1 MYCQPITKITDLS
14 GTCLEGLTVASSTPK
29 YIAKNIRNSY
39 TRCMYAFASAQSTQQ
54 VLPGVEGL
62 GAENILESSMSRCLR
77 LIDKRRYV
85 DVLLL
90 GPNFSILL
98 DMDMFGGLKG
108 TDGVTREVDTNNGV
122 NVLAKES
129 TQMNKDR
136 LREALD
142 ETVFV
147 SDGSAFGLCLLLGP
161 GEDR

>member
-1 MYCQPITKITDLS
+1 MPLPALS
-14 GTCLEGLTVASSTPK
+14 QHNKSSLALRDSVRRT
-29 YIAKNIRNSY
+29 SSSL
-39 TRCMYAFASAQSTQQ
+39 RCRAA
-54 VLPGVEGL
+54 
-62 GAENILESSMSRCLR
+62 LR
-77 LIDKRRYV
+77 LIDKRYV

-98 DMDMFGGLKG
+98 DMDMFGRLKG